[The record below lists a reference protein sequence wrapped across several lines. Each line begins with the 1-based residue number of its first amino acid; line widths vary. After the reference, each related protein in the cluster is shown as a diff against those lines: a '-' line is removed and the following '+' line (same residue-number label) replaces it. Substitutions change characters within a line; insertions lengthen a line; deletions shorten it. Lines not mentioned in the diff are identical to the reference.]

1 MHDANKSL
9 RISASGTVSHCCRIV
24 VLSTDTGVESSLLQS
39 QQSTML
45 RRSAL
50 LLHTA
55 SLARALTTSTP
66 LFAASA
72 AKKLRPSK
80 DDVDR
85 ISWGKPSKK
94 KGVGSRGTPHRLNE
108 AERAEYDRAK
118 ARGYVEVAGSAW
130 RKERRDAP
138 LLNTWRNW
146 CDAVALPS
154 ISVQKGTDVDLVVVD
169 LSPLRRPDVLEVAA
183 AVRARPTPCAS
194 IEVGETEIIVD
205 DEARP
210 IHQLPRYELAW
221 HRPVW
226 KSTRADL
233 QIASMAWARGNLIF
247 TQAGPHASRGQGP
260 GEGARDGLRPRTEEG
275 VGRASSAARQGWQGP
290 PARGLRYLIWLLYNY

>member
-1 MHDANKSL
+1 
-9 RISASGTVSHCCRIV
+9 
-24 VLSTDTGVESSLLQS
+24 
-39 QQSTML
+39 ML
-45 RRSAL
+45 RRTAI

-55 SLARALTTSTP
+55 SLARALTTATP
-66 LFAASA
+66 LFAANA

-108 AERAEYDRAK
+108 AERAEYERAK

-146 CDAVALPS
+146 CDAVAAPA
-154 ISVQKGTDVDLVVVD
+154 ISVQKGDVDLVVVD
-169 LSPLRRPDVLEVAA
+169 LSPLRRADVLDVAA
-183 AVRARPTPCAS
+183 AVRALPTQCVS
-194 IEVGETEIIVD
+194 ITVGESEEIVEE

-221 HRPVW
+221 QAP
-226 KSTRADL
+226 TRAEAKAL
-233 QIASMAWARGNLIF
+233 AKALALAFG
-247 TQAGPHASRGQGP
+247 HAPKKVSGGKSAPRVKPGKSRRHGGY
-260 GEGARDGLRPRTEEG
+260 G
-275 VGRASSAARQGWQGP
+275 
-290 PARGLRYLIWLLYNY
+290 I

>member
-1 MHDANKSL
+1 
-9 RISASGTVSHCCRIV
+9 
-24 VLSTDTGVESSLLQS
+24 
-39 QQSTML
+39 ML
-45 RRSAL
+45 RRTAI

-55 SLARALTTSTP
+55 SLARALTTTSP
-66 LFAASA
+66 LFAANA

-118 ARGYVEVAGSAW
+118 ARGFVEVAGSAW

-154 ISVQKGTDVDLVVVD
+154 ISVQKGTDVDLVVLD

-183 AVRARPTPCAS
+183 AVRALPTPCAS
-194 IEVGETEIIVD
+194 IDVGESEDIMEE

-210 IHQLPRYELAW
+210 IHQLPRYEVAWQAPDRAAAKTLAKDLASTFG
-221 HRPVW
+221 HAPKKASGG
-226 KSTRADL
+226 KSAPRVK
-233 QIASMAWARGNLIF
+233 
-247 TQAGPHASRGQGP
+247 AGKSRRHGGY
-260 GEGARDGLRPRTEEG
+260 G
-275 VGRASSAARQGWQGP
+275 
-290 PARGLRYLIWLLYNY
+290 I

>member
-1 MHDANKSL
+1 
-9 RISASGTVSHCCRIV
+9 
-24 VLSTDTGVESSLLQS
+24 
-39 QQSTML
+39 ML
-45 RRSAL
+45 RRTAI

-55 SLARALTTSTP
+55 SLARALTTATP
-66 LFAASA
+66 LFAANA

-118 ARGYVEVAGSAW
+118 TRGYVEVAGSAW

-183 AVRARPTPCAS
+183 AVQALPTPCAS
-194 IEVGETEIIVD
+194 IEVGESEEIVE

-221 HRPVW
+221 QAPD
-226 KSTRADL
+226 RAAAKTL
-233 QIASMAWARGNLIF
+233 AKEL
-247 TQAGPHASRGQGP
+247 AGAFGHAPKKTSG
-260 GEGARDGLRPRTEEG
+260 
-275 VGRASSAARQGWQGP
+275 GRAAPRVKAGKSRRHGGY
-290 PARGLRYLIWLLYNY
+290 GI

>member
-1 MHDANKSL
+1 
-9 RISASGTVSHCCRIV
+9 
-24 VLSTDTGVESSLLQS
+24 
-39 QQSTML
+39 ML
-45 RRSAL
+45 RRTAIL
-50 LLHTA
+50 LQTA
-55 SLARALTTSTP
+55 SLAIALTTSTP
-66 LFAASA
+66 LFAANA
-72 AKKLRPSK
+72 AKKLRPSR

-146 CDAVALPS
+146 CDAVAAPA
-154 ISVQKGTDVDLVVVD
+154 ISVQKGDVDLVVVD
-169 LSPLRRPDVLEVAA
+169 LSPLRRADVLDVAA
-183 AVRARPTPCAS
+183 AVRALPTQCVS
-194 IEVGETEIIVD
+194 ITVGEAEDIVE

-221 HRPVW
+221 QAP
-226 KSTRADL
+226 TRAEAKALAKDL
-233 QIASMAWARGNLIF
+233 ASAFG
-247 TQAGPHASRGQGP
+247 HAPTKASG
-260 GEGARDGLRPRTEEG
+260 
-275 VGRASSAARQGWQGP
+275 GRAAPRVKPGKSRRHGGY
-290 PARGLRYLIWLLYNY
+290 GI

>member
-1 MHDANKSL
+1 
-9 RISASGTVSHCCRIV
+9 
-24 VLSTDTGVESSLLQS
+24 
-39 QQSTML
+39 ML
-45 RRSAL
+45 RRTAI

-66 LFAASA
+66 LFAANA
-72 AKKLRPSK
+72 AKKIRPSR

-183 AVRARPTPCAS
+183 AVRALPTPCAS
-194 IEVGETEIIVD
+194 VDVGESEEIVE

-210 IHQLPRYELAW
+210 IHQLPRYEVAWQAPDRAAAKALAKELAGAFG
-221 HRPVW
+221 HAPKKASGG
-226 KSTRADL
+226 KSAPRVK
-233 QIASMAWARGNLIF
+233 
-247 TQAGPHASRGQGP
+247 AGK
-260 GEGARDGLRPRTEEG
+260 
-275 VGRASSAARQGWQGP
+275 GRRHGGY
-290 PARGLRYLIWLLYNY
+290 GI